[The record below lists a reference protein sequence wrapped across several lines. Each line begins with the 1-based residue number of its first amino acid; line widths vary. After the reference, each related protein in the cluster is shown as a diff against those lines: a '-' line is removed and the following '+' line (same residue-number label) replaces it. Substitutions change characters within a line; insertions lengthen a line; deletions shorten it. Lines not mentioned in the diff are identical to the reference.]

1 MRIWA
6 IYIALIMLSIGD
18 VAAQRLWLMEGDTT
32 LVQAQALIDF
42 SAFGGWESN
51 ALENEMLD
59 KLLFGGHIERDL
71 IDRQGNRINDFL
83 RAGGRYDASLRF
95 WLFRDSLL
103 RPTNWAWQAQIQSK
117 AQLGMAAPADL
128 YNLVFKGNSPDFLGR
143 NARMDELW
151 VDYMAYQKFGLGL
164 VHKPTLSGFVISAV
178 NGQEFDR
185 LYLLQGGVFTSASG
199 DSLAFGAM
207 GDRFRSDPNTNGLGV
222 GNGFGLAFDG
232 VFNLPLKENK
242 GFVSIGAT
250 DMGFVLW
257 NDASQHTKI
266 DTVWSF
272 TGVDIA
278 EFITDGDNA
287 LPQIDDSLLTTTS
300 SGRMNRWLPG
310 FVYTR
315 LMHTISDRDFFDITM
330 AFRPINAFL
339 PMFSAGYHYRL
350 PNHRALVGASAIY
363 GGFGGVRFGISAEKW
378 FGNQWF
384 AALAADDIHGLVSR
398 RGRGMAASVR
408 LTYLLKRNETTLTSA
423 QER

>member
-1 MRIWA
+1 MRQIILTIVILLMA
-6 IYIALIMLSIGD
+6 VQGLLG
-18 VAAQRLWLMEGDTT
+18 QRLWLMEGDTALT
-32 LVQAQALIDF
+32 ESQALIDL
-42 SAFGGWESN
+42 SVYGGWASN

-59 KLLFGGHIERDL
+59 KLVFGGHIERDL

-83 RAGGRYDASLRF
+83 RAGGQYDASLRF
-95 WLFRDSLL
+95 WLFGDSLL
-103 RPTNWAWQAQIQSK
+103 KPTQWAWQAQVQSK
-117 AQLGMAAPADL
+117 AQLGMAAPNDL
-128 YNLVFKGNSPDFLGR
+128 YNLVFKGNSPEFLGR
-143 NARMDELW
+143 TARMDELW

-185 LYLLQGGVFTSASG
+185 LYLLQGGMFTSASG
-199 DSLAFGAM
+199 DSLALGAL
-207 GDRFRSDPNTNGLGV
+207 GDRFRSDPATIGIGA

-257 NDASQHTKI
+257 NDASQHTQI

-272 TGVDIA
+272 TGVDVGD
-278 EFITDGDNA
+278 FIVDANSA
-287 LPQIDDSLLTTTS
+287 LPELNDTLFTQTS
-300 SGRMNRWLPG
+300 TGRMNRWLPG

-315 LMHTISDRDFFDITM
+315 LMHTISERDFFDITM

-350 PNHRALVGASAIY
+350 PEQRALIGATAIY
-363 GGFGGVRFGISAEKW
+363 GGFGGVRFGVSAEKW
-378 FGNQWF
+378 LGAQWF
-384 AALAADDIHGLVSR
+384 ASASVEDVYGMVSK
-398 RGRGMAASVR
+398 RGRGMAASFR
-408 LTYLLKRNETTLTSA
+408 LTYLIQRNERTSA
-423 QER
+423 TSQER

>member
-1 MRIWA
+1 MRTWVVTIT
-6 IYIALIMLSIGD
+6 LILVLTHAVQG
-18 VAAQRLWLMEGDTT
+18 QRLWLMEGDTA
-32 LVQAQALIDF
+32 LVQGQALIDF

-59 KLLFGGHIERDL
+59 KLLFGGHIDREL
-71 IDRQGNRINDFL
+71 IDRQGNRMNDFL
-83 RAGGRYDASLRF
+83 RAGGRYDASIRF

-103 RPTNWAWQAQIQSK
+103 KTTDWAWQAQIQSK
-117 AQLGMAAPADL
+117 AQLGMAAPTDM

-143 NARMDELW
+143 TARMDELW

-164 VHKPTLSGFVISAV
+164 VHKPTLSGFVVSAV

-185 LYLLQGGVFTSASG
+185 LYLLQGGVFSSESG
-199 DSLAFGAM
+199 DSLAFGAL

-222 GNGFGLAFDG
+222 GNGIGLAFDG

-257 NDASQHTKI
+257 NDASQHTQI

-272 TGVDIA
+272 TGVDIG
-278 EFITDGDNA
+278 EFIVDGNNA
-287 LPQIDDSLLTTTS
+287 LPQIDDSLLTQTT

-315 LMHTISDRDFFDITM
+315 LMHTIGERDFFDITM
-330 AFRPINAFL
+330 AFRPVNAFL

-350 PNHRALVGASAIY
+350 PNQRALVGASAIY
-363 GGFGGVRFGISAEKW
+363 GGFGGVRVGLSAEKW
-378 FGNQWF
+378 FGDHWF
-384 AALAADDIHGLVSR
+384 AALAADDIYGMVSK